1 MNHPLSLC
9 QRNRFTPHLERCS
22 SGGRSKA
29 PADMTNDLFA
39 LVLGLQ
45 MDPDADKATAFAI
58 EVAYTL
64 GGAT

>member
-1 MNHPLSLC
+1 
-9 QRNRFTPHLERCS
+9 
-22 SGGRSKA
+22 
-29 PADMTNDLFA
+29 MTNDLFA